1 MNHPSDESAFRIGPY
16 RVLRHV
22 AQGGAGAIYEVED
35 PTNGSVQAMKLA
47 SVQPDDSDRFS
58 KIHRLLSHLEHPGV
72 IRSRKHG
79 VTEDGRAYMLL
90 DLVDGQPAQ
99 MFAKS
104 MGEPGSQDRITAVIT
119 VAIHLAEALQYLH
132 EHDVVHRD
140 IKSANVL
147 VRKDRSACLI
157 DFGSAI
163 MPGLTATP
171 GHFLGTYTYASP
183 EQIRDQAVDHR
194 TDIYSMGVLL
204 YRMLTGRRPLEAENT
219 QDLIEMHLR
228 QRPLA
233 VSHWVHG
240 LPTSIIF
247 LLDSMLEKEAEH
259 RPQTAQDVADILR
272 NS

>member
-1 MNHPSDESAFRIGPY
+1 MTLPSDDSAFRIGPY

-47 SVQPDDSDRFS
+47 AIQPADSDRFS
-58 KIHRLLSHLEHPGV
+58 KIHRLLSRLEHPGV

-79 VTEDGRAYMLL
+79 TTADGRAYMLL
-90 DLVDGQPAQ
+90 DLVDGEPAQ
-99 MFAKS
+99 VFAKS

-119 VAIHLAEALQYLH
+119 VAIHLAEALKYLH
-132 EHDVVHRD
+132 EHEVIHRD

-147 VRKDRSACLI
+147 VRKDRSACII

-163 MPGLTATP
+163 MPGLPATA
-171 GHFLGTYTYASP
+171 GHFVGTYTYASP
-183 EQIRDQAVDHR
+183 EQIRDQPVDHR

-204 YRMLTGRRPLEAENT
+204 YRMLTGRRPLEAKNT
-219 QDLIEMHLR
+219 QDLIEMHLHE
-228 QRPLA
+228 RPVA
-233 VSHWVHG
+233 ASHWVPG

-247 LLDSMLEKEAEH
+247 LLDAMLEKKAEH
-259 RPQTAQDVADILR
+259 RPQTAQDVAYILR